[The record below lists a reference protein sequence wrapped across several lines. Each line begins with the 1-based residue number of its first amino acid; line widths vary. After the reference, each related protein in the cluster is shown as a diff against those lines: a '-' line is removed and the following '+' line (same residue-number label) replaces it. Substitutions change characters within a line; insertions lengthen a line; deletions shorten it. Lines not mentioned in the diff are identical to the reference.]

1 MTQAMTVIKK
11 YWVYIFF
18 IFSLAVFLVS
28 KYGNIFKNGSSNG
41 RVIKTVTFKDSAG
54 WGYNILVN
62 DTVYIHQ
69 NYIPGVPG
77 IHPFTTEEDAQKV
90 GNFVAGKLRKRKA
103 FPTVYPKELDSLGI
117 K

>member
-1 MTQAMTVIKK
+1 MMQAMTVIKK

-18 IFSLAVFLVS
+18 IFSLVVFLVS
-28 KYGNIFKNGSSNG
+28 KYGNIIKNGSSNS
-41 RVIKTVTFKDSAG
+41 RVIKAVTFKDSVG

-69 NYIPGVPG
+69 NYIPGVSG
-77 IHPFTTEEDAQKV
+77 IHHFATEENALKV
-90 GNFVAGKLRKRKA
+90 GNYVAEKLRKRKA
-103 FPTVYPKELDSLGI
+103 FPTVYPRELDSLGI